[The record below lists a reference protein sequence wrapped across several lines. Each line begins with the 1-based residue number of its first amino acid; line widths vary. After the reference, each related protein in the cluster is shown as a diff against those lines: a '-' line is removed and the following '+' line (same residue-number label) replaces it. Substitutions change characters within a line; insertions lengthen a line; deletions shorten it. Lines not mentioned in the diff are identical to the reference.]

1 MKARFS
7 LPLLVLLL
15 LTPPLLVA
23 QESEGEGDSASEN
36 GASADQG
43 PNIYPNLAA
52 RLVEMGVPVIDAR
65 TPEEIEETG
74 MIEGATNITRDE
86 IDEMAELI
94 GEDNDRAVVIYC
106 GSGRR
111 ASLAINT
118 LRDRGF
124 SGLVN
129 AGGYQDLREALDNEA
144 E

>member
-1 MKARFS
+1 MNARTI
-7 LPLLVLLL
+7 LPLVVLLL
-15 LTPPLLVA
+15 AVPLAA
-23 QESEGEGDSASEN
+23 QDSGGQGDSASDN
-36 GASADQG
+36 GAAAEQE

-65 TPEEIEETG
+65 TAEEIEETG

-94 GEDNDRAVVIYC
+94 GDDRDRAVVIYC

-129 AGGYQDLREALDNEA
+129 AGGYEDLRDALDTEA